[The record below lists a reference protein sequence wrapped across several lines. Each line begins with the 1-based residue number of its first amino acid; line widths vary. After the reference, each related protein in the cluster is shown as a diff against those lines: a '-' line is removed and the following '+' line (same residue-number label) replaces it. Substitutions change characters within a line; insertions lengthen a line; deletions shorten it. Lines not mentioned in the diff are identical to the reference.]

1 MGKTKTKTKTKSQR
15 IGTFA
20 DFYKS
25 KPGHKQPIK
34 ENNEV
39 AINVPF
45 YQDAIDY
52 IVDELQVIAGN
63 PIDWMTLID
72 YIKTKYLVI
81 DRDIQGGDDNLV
93 IAHVRDLLFHR
104 FGDSFLGGDAG
115 CLTGCTAEMGAK
127 ALVMSQLASE
137 ILHRV
142 RVNAGLNPPLEP
154 ETAPKPLSTVSLD
167 TGNYYDDLPFEMHH
181 VAGFQNFTEVLKESI
196 NKINLQDDGKALD
209 YCLNKIESAAGSTR
223 LDDILKVAKKEG
235 FQDIKGYLLS
245 IVDGYL
251 KTTPIELNGNT
262 LKKRGDEKP
271 LLKVAKKLFA
281 HEITRKIMEAIK
293 KETK

>member
-1 MGKTKTKTKTKSQR
+1 MGKTKTKPQKR

-39 AINVPF
+39 AIDVPF
-45 YQDAIDY
+45 YQDAVDS
-52 IVDELQVIAGN
+52 IVYEIQVIAGD
-63 PIDWMTLID
+63 PIDWKILID

-81 DRDIQGGDDNLV
+81 DRDVQGGDDSLV
-93 IAHVRDLLFHR
+93 IAHVRDLLFQK

-115 CLTGCTAEMGAK
+115 CLTGSTAEMGAK

-137 ILHRV
+137 ILRRV

-154 ETAPKPLSTVSLD
+154 ETDPKPLSTVSLD
-167 TGNYYDDLPFEMHH
+167 TGDYYDDLPFEMRH
-181 VAGFQNFTEVLKESI
+181 VAGFQDFTEVLKESI

-209 YCLNKIESAAGSTR
+209 YCLNKIESDAGSTR
-223 LDDILKVAKKEG
+223 LDDILKTAKKEG
-235 FQDIKGYLLS
+235 FQDIKGYLSS
-245 IVDGYL
+245 IVEGYL
-251 KTTPIELNGNT
+251 KTTTIELNEKS
-262 LKKRGDEKP
+262 LKERGDERP
-271 LLKVAKKLFA
+271 LLKVSKKLFA
-281 HEITRKIMEAIK
+281 HEITKKIMETIK